1 VKVPRNDFLLRRHFE
16 DHVVE
21 IRAERI
27 PRLELWGL
35 TCRVDGE
42 LFDQSESD
50 DDVWAAIRAILEEA
64 VVEAQDRDDEAN
76 EEA

>member
-1 VKVPRNDFLLRRHFE
+1 MVEKTAAFRQRRVQDTQRWRE
-16 DHVVE
+16 
-21 IRAERI
+21 
-27 PRLELWGL
+27 RLERGAIVLPIE
-35 TCRVDGE
+35 VDGE

-64 VVEAQDRDDEAN
+64 AVEAQDRDDEAN